1 MANEELAM
9 AIRQVK
15 SGKEFHF
22 ALIAKGAKTQLAMDK
37 RKISGEEIAQ
47 MKKASGGGA
56 LMRGTCIVED
66 GTLIFMTSGSGSDA
80 IGAMLKK
87 MIKDETGLTM
97 NCAFRAS
104 AAADEEEV
112 ESEDEAPA
120 PAKSPAPSSASE
132 PAKPAA
138 AGPAPTPAAPEP
150 STLSK
155 RSLMIEFA
163 DLVKANAARM
173 KDQPDVAKLVRAIK
187 AALDADKLA
196 DATTLIAAL
205 KRLGG

>member
-1 MANEELAM
+1 MANEELAT

-37 RKISGEEIAQ
+37 RKVSGEEIAQ

-66 GTLIFMTSGSGSDA
+66 GTLIFMTSSSGSDA

-87 MIKDETGLTM
+87 MIKEETGLTI

-104 AAADEEEV
+104 AAADEEEEV
-112 ESEDEAPA
+112 ESADEAPA

-132 PAKPAA
+132 PAKPAS
-138 AGPAPTPAAPEP
+138 AGPAPTPAAPAA
-150 STLSK
+150 LAK
-155 RSLMIEFA
+155 RPLMVEFA
-163 DLVKANAARM
+163 DLVKANAAKM
-173 KDQPDVAKLVRAIK
+173 KDQPEVAKLVRAIK
-187 AALDADKLA
+187 AALDTDKLA

-205 KRLGG
+205 KRMVG